1 MTVQAGWI
9 GGKERLVS
17 SILPVFSNAEER
29 DLREGTKVI
38 RNAKGQSYM
47 ALAYTQGSRISHS
60 YDLIDTNDSLLDW
73 STRRLSEQ
81 PVSPLVMATQ
91 TRAANLTS
99 HSKIPAVTV
108 REVDNH
114 TLVVGTTGSATQFR
128 DKLGIPNVKGDTE
141 DVSDWIISKGLENLY
156 RTLETCIDV
165 PCGMHMVFALIE
177 HSTENVIGYLL
188 RSKHHPEWGDNPYLH
203 YSLHANELVYASR
216 ANEAESLLDPSS
228 YIPIQEES
236 IIPFTLSLAKVS

>member
-17 SILPVFSNAEER
+17 SILPVFNNAEER

-38 RNAKGQSYM
+38 RNAMGQSYM
-47 ALAYTQGSRISHS
+47 ALAYARGNQISHS
-60 YDLIDTNDSLLDW
+60 YDLIDTKDTLLDW
-73 STRRLSEQ
+73 SARRLSEH

-108 REVDNH
+108 RDVDNH

-141 DVSDWIISKGLENLY
+141 DVTDWIISQGVENLH
-156 RTLETCIDV
+156 RTLEAFVDV

-177 HSTENVIGYLL
+177 HSTENVLGYLL
-188 RSKHHPEWGDNPYLH
+188 RSKHHPEWGDDPYLH
-203 YSLHANELVYASR
+203 YSLRDNELVYASR
-216 ANEAESLLDPSS
+216 ANEAENLLDSSS
-228 YIPIQEES
+228 YIPMQEKS
-236 IIPFTLSLAKVS
+236 IIPFALSLAKAS